1 MRRDVRTPVPP
12 DASALASGERR
23 PALGL
28 FRPGTPALRGEGRA
42 PSGRGGAG
50 QGWCAAGPA
59 PDRPVLLQN
68 MGAQLSGGQGS
79 TEPPQPQ
86 PQPQPQ
92 AQPQPQPQ
100 PEAPEGPDRPRPE
113 PSPWG
118 PLDDVRFLIA
128 CTSWY

>member
-12 DASALASGERR
+12 DAASLASGERR
-23 PALGL
+23 PALGR
-28 FRPGTPALRGEGRA
+28 FRPAAPALRGEGRA
-42 PSGRGGAG
+42 PEGWGGAG
-50 QGWCAAGPA
+50 VVCSRPA
-59 PDRPVLLQN
+59 PDGPVLLQN

-92 AQPQPQPQ
+92 PA
-100 PEAPEGPDRPRPE
+100 APEDPARPRPE